1 MNYSKLN
8 KNIIWSWFTSR
19 LILLIIF
26 SVTLLG
32 IKFKIKDSILESN
45 WLVNLIIIIII
56 ILLTLNALIYPF
68 LEFNQWKYCIT
79 EDKIEIVHGLF
90 FIKTT
95 IIPIIKIQHVS
106 MNQGPINRLFKL
118 TKVTIN
124 TAGGIHVI
132 DGLTV
137 QEAQN
142 ITDYLNSKVITKVI
156 KKEKNSTIQ
165 EELSNE

>member
-1 MNYSKLN
+1 MNYTKLN
-8 KNIIWSWFTSR
+8 KRIIWSWFTSR
-19 LILLIIF
+19 LILLTVFTI
-26 SVTLLG
+26 TLLG
-32 IKFKIKDSILESN
+32 IKFKIKDLIGEHNWIL
-45 WLVNLIIIIII
+45 NLIIIIIL
-56 ILLTLNALIYPF
+56 ILLTLNAIIYPF
-68 LEFNQWKYCIT
+68 LEFNQWKYCVT
-79 EDKIEIVHGLF
+79 EDKIEIIHGLF

-106 MNQGPINRLFKL
+106 INEGPINRLFKL

-137 QEAQN
+137 QEAQD
-142 ITDYLNSKVITKVI
+142 ITDYLNSKVITKVL
-156 KKEKNSTIQ
+156 KKEENCILQ